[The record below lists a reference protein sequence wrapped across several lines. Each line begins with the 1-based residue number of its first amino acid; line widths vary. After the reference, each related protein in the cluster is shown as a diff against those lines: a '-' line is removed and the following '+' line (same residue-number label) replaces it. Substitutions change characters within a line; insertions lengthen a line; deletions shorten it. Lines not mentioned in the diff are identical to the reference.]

1 MMKRTTFVADSCTLV
16 LWGSFFHL
24 ASPGHIVKRLVLLSL
39 SLLISVFFVLFFV
52 RLFGWLLVLA
62 VWCPWI
68 SGDGSDS
75 LDTLLAWLRP
85 DEPISQYCLLSGYP
99 SLSRASVFYFCFDQ
113 IKTTSSPSWT
123 RLHQCH
129 VTLLDEATSCWLGV
143 NKVKTF
149 PHVVSNAPLC
159 LLNLRASMEL
169 SLRGKQTGENY
180 SPPLPF
186 FLISASLGVFRG
198 QRVNGK
204 PPVRASASLT
214 ILLSVAVGPLLFCSS

>member
-1 MMKRTTFVADSCTLV
+1 MMKQTTFVADPCTLV
-16 LWGSFFHL
+16 LWGSFFFIWP
-24 ASPGHIVKRLVLLSL
+24 AQVTLLKDWSSCPCL
-39 SLLISVFFVLFFV
+39 YLFLYFFFFFVC
-52 RLFGWLLVLA
+52 LFGWLLVLP

-129 VTLLDEATSCWLGV
+129 VTLLDEATSRWLGV

-149 PHVVSNAPLC
+149 PPCRLQRPSLPLKPQGLNGTFTERKTDRRK
-159 LLNLRASMEL
+159 LLTST
-169 SLRGKQTGENY
+169 SFFSYFCITGC
-180 SPPLPF
+180 F
-186 FLISASLGVFRG
+186 
-198 QRVNGK
+198 
-204 PPVRASASLT
+204 
-214 ILLSVAVGPLLFCSS
+214 